1 MKNPVLQNLF
11 EKSVKGSY
19 VGQEGYVQHP
29 CMCAKFNE
37 KHYPTSIPHVG
48 LMFNYNCLLLNQKIA
63 VIQLSDLCDKWSKVY
78 HKNHIKQSH
87 SLTFSVM
94 TGTGSSPL
102 VMFVACG

>member
-1 MKNPVLQNLF
+1 MQGK
-11 EKSVKGSY
+11 KA
-19 VGQEGYVQHP
+19 
-29 CMCAKFNE
+29 MFNILVCV
-37 KHYPTSIPHVG
+37 PSLMRNIILASIPHVG
-48 LMFNYNCLLLNQKIA
+48 LMLNYNCLLLNQKIA

>member
-1 MKNPVLQNLF
+1 MQGK
-11 EKSVKGSY
+11 KA
-19 VGQEGYVQHP
+19 
-29 CMCAKFNE
+29 MFNILVCV
-37 KHYPTSIPHVG
+37 PSLTRNIILANIPHVG

-94 TGTGSSPL
+94 TGTASSPL

>member
-1 MKNPVLQNLF
+1 M
-11 EKSVKGSY
+11 
-19 VGQEGYVQHP
+19 
-29 CMCAKFNE
+29 FNILVCV
-37 KHYPTSIPHVG
+37 PSLMRNIILASIPHVG
-48 LMFNYNCLLLNQKIA
+48 LMLNYNCLLLNQKIA